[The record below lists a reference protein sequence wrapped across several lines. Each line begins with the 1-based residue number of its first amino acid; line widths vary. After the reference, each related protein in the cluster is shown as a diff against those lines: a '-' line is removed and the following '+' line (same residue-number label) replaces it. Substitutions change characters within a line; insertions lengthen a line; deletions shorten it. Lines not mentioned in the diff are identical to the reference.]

1 MVQEHKH
8 VDEVMEEITPPKA
21 TRQEVIEDEPGW
33 QPPMRQEKPASRM
46 SFGNSGGIGKMALVS
61 LVVAILVMLLL
72 GMMGGGTFVTKKDF
86 ETNMANMAVSVNEAT
101 ASVNAAVQGLPNTV
115 SSTVNNAISQQTAS
129 LNDSINKMNGTV
141 ANLQSS
147 VSQVSN
153 DVGALSAKIDE
164 EAEARKSKDD
174 QIVALLTGYDT
185 RIKALE
191 TVKEEEAETK
201 EEIKKDNNAVKVKLG
216 YGNSFDFPVG
226 FATKE
231 STLYFQ
237 VDNNLD
243 YDIENVTLELIMH
256 SRGIPIALS
265 STECKVSGGYPLQWQ
280 KVYVGD
286 GVFVIA
292 GITPSYGDGL
302 SIGAN
307 DDTNVYVTVTLG
319 SLNFPT
325 EAITFYVEGKVTDY
339 DIVE

>member
-1 MVQEHKH
+1 MVQEHKP
-8 VDEVMEEITPPKA
+8 VDEVIEETSPPKA

-153 DVGALSAKIDE
+153 DVAAVSTKIDE
-164 EAEARKSKDD
+164 EAAARKTKDD
-174 QIVALLTGYDT
+174 QIVELITGIDK
-185 RIKALE
+185 RVDALE
-191 TVKEEEAETK
+191 TVKEEEAEAVLEPTK
-201 EEIKKDNNAVKVKLG
+201 D
-216 YGNSFDFPVG
+216 
-226 FATKE
+226 
-231 STLYFQ
+231 
-237 VDNNLD
+237 
-243 YDIENVTLELIMH
+243 DITLEAESYDLSI
-256 SRGIPIALS
+256 S
-265 STECKVSGGYPLQWQ
+265 STDANTTIGLYCRNKSDAMIKITKISLLVYPSNISSDSPLKLVNYSSTVPLNWNASLLGGNFWM
-280 KVYVGD
+280 VTGSS
-286 GVFVIA
+286 FA
-292 GITPSYGDGL
+292 
-302 SIGAN
+302 SIGGWKIPDDDKREAFLGLTFDLSQLPETAMNIMVELN
-307 DDTNVYVTVTLG
+307 DFEYEV
-319 SLNFPT
+319 
-325 EAITFYVEGKVTDY
+325 VE
-339 DIVE
+339 